1 MTNVEKVK
9 AGELAIFNDNKEVFL
24 KVSKIIWP
32 HLVFIG
38 SYDYYLQK
46 SKDRV
51 LSEDEKFNGFESIS
65 ATELLKLLESETV
78 EAWSPKVGEMVEVSD
93 GKGDWF
99 PRKLLAVVDN
109 QFKYIVEST
118 TEHRSPICFK
128 FCRPIPTKQLTRTE
142 AEALLSDLKG
152 ETYKIVD

>member
-93 GKGDWF
+93 NGVDWKK
-99 PRKLLAVVDN
+99 RKLLAIVDN
-109 QFKYIVEST
+109 TYKFIIEAPNGYIN
-118 TEHRSPICFK
+118 FYK
-128 FCRPIPTKQLTRTE
+128 LCRPIPSKQLTRRE
-142 AEALLSDLKG
+142 AEALLSELKG

>member
-9 AGELAIFNDNKEVFL
+9 AGELAIFNDNP
-24 KVSKIIWP
+24 SKLRELIMILWP
-32 HLVFIG
+32 NTSNVGGTAINYKSTGIDWIG
-38 SYDYYLQK
+38 VDGEIDIPTIPATVL
-46 SKDRV
+46 
-51 LSEDEKFNGFESIS
+51 LSEIEGK
-65 ATELLKLLESETV
+65 V
-78 EAWSPKVGEMVEVSD
+78 EAWSPKVGQTVEVSD